1 MIPSLENN
9 MKRKELDFS
18 RIESLQEVESFIQN
32 VIYALNNNANITIQF
47 DRRVDEHRENKYT
60 NRYTINKLFPK
71 ENPKDAIAR
80 ELQKLKTEEYVE
92 TLADLRFPS
101 KSEMR
106 VFAKI
111 YDSEQVYIKIRVE
124 LFDKNGKALA
134 YIMSFHFAEHKY
146 DEADFPYRESVK
158 KDENN

>member
-1 MIPSLENN
+1 
-9 MKRKELDFS
+9 MKRKELAFS

-32 VIYALNNNANITIQF
+32 VVYALKNNANITIQF

-124 LFDKNGKALA
+124 LFDKKGKALA